1 MSDDELPTFTG
12 TMEQVPAT
20 IIKILGLTPPTTIPE
35 AIEGLELEPVDQILL
50 VILDNFGLFE
60 ITVHHNES
68 KFIIQ
73 ESQYLL
79 LLETSNPYTLAILQ
93 TLIHGDLSS
102 KEFHLMNFLQNH
114 GKTCTMIGQRSDIE
128 VFAGQ
133 AKKIPTSGDMTTWV
147 QASKLL
153 NRVNFLSL
161 HFLDFEN
168 LYKRSIQFKR
178 TPPENLISRLILRT
192 SKWLTGMF
200 KQLRRNSVMFI
211 LGTHGR
217 TKIEM
222 GYSGKFAEWR
232 KASLPIG
239 VLMRK

>member
-12 TMEQVPAT
+12 TMQQIPAT
-20 IIKILGLTPPTTIPE
+20 LIKLFGITPPNNIPSP
-35 AIEGLELEPVDQILL
+35 IEGVKIEPIQQIVL

-60 ITVHHNES
+60 ITVFKPEFVI
-68 KFIIQ
+68 K

-79 LLETSNPYTLAILQ
+79 LLETTNPYTLDILH
-93 TLIHGDLSS
+93 TLIHSS
-102 KEFHLMNFLQNH
+102 LTSQDFHLMTFFQQN
-114 GKTCTMIGQRSDIE
+114 GKSSCMIGQESDLQTFSGPADK
-128 VFAGQ
+128 V
-133 AKKIPTSGDMTTWV
+133 PTTGDMTTWV

-153 NRVNFLSL
+153 NRVNFLSI

-168 LYKRSIQFKR
+168 LYKRSMQFKM

-200 KQLRRNSVMFI
+200 KQLRNNSVMFI

-222 GYSGKFAEWR
+222 NYSGKFAEWR
-232 KASLPIG
+232 MASLPIG
-239 VLMRK
+239 VLMVK

>member
-12 TMEQVPAT
+12 TTAQLPAT
-20 IIKILGLTPPTTIPE
+20 IIKLFGMEPPNNIPFP
-35 AIEGLELEPVDQILL
+35 IEGLAINPIERIVL

-60 ITVHHNES
+60 ITVYKPE
-68 KFIIQ
+68 FVIR
-73 ESQYLL
+73 ESQYLIL
-79 LLETSNPYTLAILQ
+79 LDTTNPYTLDILN
-93 TLIHGDLSS
+93 TLIHGNATPND
-102 KEFHLMNFLQNH
+102 FHLMDFLQKN
-114 GKTCTMIGQRSDIE
+114 GKTCTMIGQENDLQQFSGPAE
-128 VFAGQ
+128 
-133 AKKIPTSGDMTTWV
+133 KIATSGDMTTWV
-147 QASKLL
+147 QASKML
-153 NRVNFLSL
+153 NRLDLLSI

-168 LYKRSIQFKR
+168 LYQRSIQFKM

-200 KQLRRNSVMFI
+200 KQLRTNSIMFI

-222 GYSGKFAEWR
+222 SLTGKFAEWR

-239 VLMRK
+239 VLMVK

>member
-1 MSDDELPTFTG
+1 MSDDGLPTFTG

-20 IIKILGLTPPTTIPE
+20 IIRLLGLNHPNTIQPPID
-35 AIEGLELEPVDQILL
+35 GLSIAPVNQIVL

-60 ITVHHNES
+60 ITVYKPE
-68 KFIIQ
+68 FVIR

-79 LLETSNPYTLAILQ
+79 LLETSNPYTLAILH
-93 TLIHGDLSS
+93 TLIHGNLSS
-102 KEFHLMNFLQNH
+102 KEFHLMDFLKQN
-114 GKTCTMIGQRSDIE
+114 GKTCTMIGQNEDL
-128 VFAGQ
+128 Q
-133 AKKIPTSGDMTTWV
+133 AFSGSANRVPTSGDMTTWV
-147 QASKLL
+147 QASKHL
-153 NRVNFLSL
+153 NRLNMLSI

-178 TPPENLISRLILRT
+178 TPPENLIQRLILRT

-200 KQLRRNSVMFI
+200 KQLRKSSVMFI

-217 TKIEM
+217 TNIEM
-222 GYSGKFAEWR
+222 NYKGKFAEWR

-239 VLMRK
+239 VLMSK